1 MPYKREW
8 TLSCYLLE
16 SLHGEVDAATGSGQG
31 NVLLGRSL
39 HLRHY
44 HIRLLH
50 LAGHL

>member
-31 NVLLGRSL
+31 NVLLGRGL
-39 HLRHY
+39 YLCHY